1 MVPYGTSRFS
11 RQPANRL
18 CLRFA
23 DFGIVARIRQ
33 RIDVG
38 SEFHARGHSREPL
51 CGVLRMGKHDVGYRK
66 AVENTELLFILLKTR
81 LIKVAFDK
89 QVYVG

>member
-1 MVPYGTSRFS
+1 
-11 RQPANRL
+11 
-18 CLRFA
+18 
-23 DFGIVARIRQ
+23 
-33 RIDVG
+33 
-38 SEFHARGHSREPL
+38 
-51 CGVLRMGKHDVGYRK
+51 MGKHDVGYRK